1 MTDHERAIVM
11 AYTGYSM
18 LTGDKFDI
26 FHKYVEDLL
35 GRPVWSHELG
45 DSKVIN
51 EIKEKAYDDFVSL
64 CRD

>member
-11 AYTGYSM
+11 AYTGYCM

-26 FHKYVEDLL
+26 FHKYVQDLL

-45 DSKVIN
+45 DSKVIS
-51 EIKEKAYDDFVSL
+51 EIKEKARDDFVSL